1 MQVTGKGFQE
11 VCWQQDLGDEAEA
24 GGCIKEHESEHS
36 GGPSTGSLQHL
47 SFMDQKNKKSI
58 EGEFIEKS
66 RRELT
71 QLPFFVDSNSEEIV
85 DLLSKYDKKTR
96 MVFILHPTDDADRF
110 TLIQATHAFRRVQ
123 LVEYEIRVDLKPGCF
138 IILNDKGDIIK
149 DASSSKEL
157 VDYALENF
165 GQAYERVF
173 DFQSDTSCAA
183 YLRHITREL
192 TSLYCST
199 DKEWLNQFERSFHQL
214 EGLLENGT
222 NLSPIEEF
230 YFLLK
235 EESKKIK
242 KSMQHAGHLSH
253 VKKNRYGNNHPND
266 ENRVI
271 FDEEGSYLNASYVV
285 FPEQLYVAAQGP
297 MENTCE
303 DFWHAICVSQ
313 AKSLVTIVM
322 PFEKEKEKCYAFWD
336 QSIFPLKVG
345 SFEIR
350 VVGEEELMKSSLDP
364 KERIMRRTFLIV
376 NEITSEEWTFTQNHY
391 ENWPDFGVSSDISLF
406 SYLLNSLSHSE
417 MPIWVNCS
425 AGLGRTGTFIAC
437 HSEYLRIRALQKT
450 GFCRNSYILN
460 LVKKILF
467 MRLQRYDLVQSP
479 EQLKFFIQVVLKLC
493 EEYLE

>member
-1 MQVTGKGFQE
+1 MQVTGKEFQE
-11 VCWQQDLGDEAEA
+11 VCWQQDLGDESYA
-24 GGCIKEHESEHS
+24 GECSREHESEHS
-36 GGPSTGSLQHL
+36 GGSCVSSLQHL
-47 SFMDQKNKKSI
+47 SFVDQKNRKSI

-71 QLPFFVDSNSEEIV
+71 QLPFFVDSNSEEVI
-85 DLLSKYDKKTR
+85 DLLLKYDKNTR

-110 TLIQATHAFRRVQ
+110 TLVQAIHAFEQVQ
-123 LVEYEIRVDLKPGCF
+123 LIEYEVRVDLKPGCF

-149 DASSSKEL
+149 DASSHKEL
-157 VDYALENF
+157 VAYALENF
-165 GQAYERVF
+165 GCAYERVF
-173 DFQSDTSCAA
+173 DFQSNTSCAA
-183 YLRHITREL
+183 YIRHITNEL
-192 TSLYCST
+192 TSLFCST

-214 EGLLENGT
+214 KGLFENGT
-222 NLSPIEEF
+222 TLLSIQEF

-242 KSMQHAGHLSH
+242 KSMQHAQHSCHL
-253 VKKNRYGNNHPND
+253 KKNRYGNNHPND

-271 FDEEGSYLNASYVV
+271 FDEERSYLNASYIV

-297 MENTCE
+297 MQNTCE
-303 DFWHAICVSQ
+303 DFWHAICVSK
-313 AKSLVTIVM
+313 AESLVTIVM

-336 QSIFPLKVG
+336 QSIFPFKVE

-350 VVGEEELMKSSLDP
+350 LVGEEELMKSNLDP
-364 KERIMRRTFLIV
+364 KERIVRRTFLIV

-406 SYLLNSLSHSE
+406 SYLLNTLPQSE

-437 HSEYLRIRALQKT
+437 HSEYIRIRGLQKT
-450 GFCRNSYILN
+450 GVCQNSYILN

-493 EEYLE
+493 EECLE